1 MNKELFD
8 AAKKVMENSYS
19 PYSKYKVGCS
29 IKLKNGKIFT
39 GCNVENASYGATI
52 CAERSALVSLVSAGE
67 NPQEIEEILI
77 IANTETIPIPCFM
90 CRQVLVE
97 FCHEDVLVTFT
108 TQEQNYQKVTLKELT
123 PYIFRF

>member
-1 MNKELFD
+1 MNNELFEH
-8 AAKKVMENSYS
+8 AKKVMENSYS

-52 CAERSALVSLVSAGE
+52 CAERSAIVSLISNGE
-67 NPQEIEEILI
+67 DPKEIEEILI
-77 IANTETIPIPCFM
+77 IANTKTIPIPCFM

-97 FCHEDVLVTFT
+97 FCHEDVQVTFT
-108 TQEQNYQKVTLKELT
+108 TFDKNYETVTLKELT